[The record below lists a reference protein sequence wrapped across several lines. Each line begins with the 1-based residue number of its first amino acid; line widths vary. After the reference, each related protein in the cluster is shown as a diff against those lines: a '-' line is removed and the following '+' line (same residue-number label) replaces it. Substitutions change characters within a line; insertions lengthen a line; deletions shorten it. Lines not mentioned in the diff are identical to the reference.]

1 MIIKHIP
8 MRSVKKSDFA
18 GVVQYL
24 TDKQGKFERV
34 GISTTTNCTADTMD
48 AVISEVLAVQH
59 LNTRATG
66 DKTNHLLVSF
76 RPGENPDVEILKAI
90 EDRIC
95 SGLGYDENQRVSVV
109 HHDTDNLHLHIAIN
123 KIHPGK
129 FTLHETYN
137 AYRMFAK
144 LSNTLE
150 KEYGLEPDNHTPKK
164 SLSECR
170 ADDMERHSGIESL
183 MTWIRKECLTQIR
196 GAQSWDALHHIL
208 SENGLELQ
216 ERGNGF
222 VFRAGNGII
231 VKASTVA
238 RYISK
243 NQLEKRLGPFNTDDQ
258 ARRTEKI
265 YNRRPVEMRIN
276 ADVLFKK
283 YKKETEGY
291 AAAKALELKRTRTRK
306 KNEIQA
312 VQRANRLHREV
323 IKLMKGRITKK
334 LLYAKASIDLHTK
347 IQSINAKYQKERQT
361 IQARFQRL
369 SWLDW
374 LKKEALSGNAESLNA
389 LRSRMV
395 ANGVKGNTIS
405 GIEQQPPFRHPLQ
418 TVIDTISKKGTV
430 IIRAGKFTVRE
441 NGAKLKITN
450 SNIHEN
456 IKEALQ
462 FAVSHYGNR
471 ITING
476 TDEFK
481 NQVVQTSVSLK
492 IPLIFTDKSL
502 EYRRQ
507 QLILKANI
515 QDKLRIHFRR

>member
-8 MRSVKKSDFA
+8 MRTLKRSDFA
-18 GVVQYL
+18 SLIQYL

-34 GISTTTNCTADTMD
+34 GISITTNCTAGNMD
-48 AVISEVLAVQH
+48 AVISEVLAVQQ

-66 DKTNHLLVSF
+66 DKTYHLLVSF
-76 RPGENPDVEILKAI
+76 RPGENPEAEILKAI

-95 SGLGYDENQRVSVV
+95 SSLGYGEHQRVSVV

-123 KIHPGK
+123 KIHPIK
-129 FTLHETYN
+129 FTLHEPYN

-144 LSNTLE
+144 LSKALE
-150 KEYGLEPDNHTPKK
+150 NDYGLEPDNHTPKK

-183 MTWIRKECLTQIR
+183 MTWIRKECLPEIR
-196 GAQSWDALHHIL
+196 LAQSWDALHRVL

-216 ERGNGF
+216 ERGNGL
-222 VFRAGNGII
+222 VFKSSSGIM

-238 RYISK
+238 RDISR
-243 NQLEKRLGPFNTDDQ
+243 NHLEKRLGPFEPYNQT
-258 ARRTEKI
+258 ARTEKI
-265 YNRRPVEMRIN
+265 YSRRPVEMRID
-276 ADVLFKK
+276 ADMLFKK
-283 YKKETEGY
+283 YKKETEEY
-291 AAAKALELKRTRTRK
+291 AATKALELGKTRTRK

-312 VQRANRLHREV
+312 VQRSNRLRRAT
-323 IKLMKGRITKK
+323 IKLMKGRIAKK
-334 LLYAKASIDLHTK
+334 LLYAKVHEDMRKK
-347 IQSINAKYQKERQT
+347 IQSINTGYQKERQG
-361 IQARFQRL
+361 IHDRFQRL
-369 SWLDW
+369 TWLDW
-374 LKKEALSGNAESLNA
+374 LKKEALSGNSEALNA

-395 ANGVKGNTIS
+395 AHGVKGNTIS

-418 TVIDTISKKGTV
+418 TVVDTISKKGTV
-430 IIRAGKFTVRE
+430 IIRTGKFTVRE
-441 NGAKLKITN
+441 NGAKLKIAN

-462 FAVSHYGNR
+462 FAVSHYGNQ

-481 NQVVQTSVSLK
+481 NQVVKASVSLR

-507 QLILKANI
+507 ELIRKSKM
-515 QDKLRIHFRR
+515 QDKLRMHFRR